1 MSKQAK
7 ARAKEDDPLAGDLS
21 AFIGK
26 ANWRKVR
33 FLMAPKDT
41 TVTIRINK
49 GVVDLAKK
57 VAKQEGIRYH
67 RLMRNAITNYV
78 IKAA

>member
-1 MSKQAK
+1 MSKPVK
-7 ARAKEDDPLAGDLS
+7 SKAKEDDPLAGDLS
-21 AFIGK
+21 QFIGK

-57 VAKQEGIRYH
+57 VAKHEGVKYH
-67 RLMRNAITNYV
+67 RLMRNAITSYV
-78 IKAA
+78 VKAA

>member
-1 MSKQAK
+1 MSKQGK
-7 ARAKEDDPLAGDLS
+7 TKVDEKDPLAGDL
-21 AFIGK
+21 AEFIGK

-33 FLMAPKDT
+33 FVMAPKNT

-57 VAKQEGIRYH
+57 VAKQEGVKYH
-67 RLMRNAITNYV
+67 RLMRNAITSYV